1 MSVADWEHARG
12 HMMLDRTFVNL
23 NTGSGGP
30 LPRRTFERVTELR
43 THLAGAPM
51 DFLLHEVPP
60 LLWNARE
67 RLAGLLGADPRRLAL
82 ATNVTGALNLVAS
95 SLRPSAPGEI
105 LLTDHEYT
113 PVRWCWER
121 LARRQGLEVRTFRL
135 PALPA
140 GPDEIVAA
148 AVEAMGP
155 RTRLL
160 AFSHV
165 LATTGLVLPARELCE
180 EARRRNIVT
189 VVDGA
194 HTPAFVDL
202 NLAGL
207 PCDFYVGSGHKWLLA
222 PTGTGFLYLGRGSED
237 VLEPT
242 QVSWAYQPPPGGGPL
257 DERDSFGSTPR
268 LRRLECEGTRDI
280 CPWLAIPESI
290 DFQTGIGLAGI
301 RARRRELAFHVR
313 RRLAGDRG
321 LEPATPAAEELS
333 GGMVA
338 FRLPR
343 TPGTDRLRQE
353 LWERFRIEVAVPERP
368 EGPLLRVSVNFY
380 NTEAEID
387 ELADALKELTS

>member
-1 MSVADWEHARG
+1 MSAADWEHARG
-12 HMMLDRTFVNL
+12 HMMLDRAFVNL

-60 LLWNARE
+60 LLWKARE
-67 RLAGLLGADPRRLAL
+67 RLAGFLGAEPHRLAL

-95 SLRPSAPGEI
+95 SLSLGAPGEI

-113 PVRWCWER
+113 PMRWCWER
-121 LARRQGLEVRTFRL
+121 SARRQGLKVRTFRL
-135 PALPA
+135 PPLPA
-140 GPDEIVAA
+140 GPGEIVEA
-148 AVEAMGP
+148 AVAAMGP

-165 LATTGLVLPARELCE
+165 LATTGTVLPAKELCE
-180 EARRRNIVT
+180 EARRRGIVT

-222 PTGTGFLYLGRGSED
+222 PTGVGFLYLGPGNED
-237 VLEPT
+237 SLEPT
-242 QVSWAYQPPPGGGPL
+242 QVSWAYQPSPGGGPL
-257 DERDSFGSTPR
+257 DERDPFGSTPR

-290 DFQTGIGLAGI
+290 DFQAGIGHGSI
-301 RARRRELAFHVR
+301 QARRRELAAHAR
-313 RRLAGDRG
+313 RRLSGDRG
-321 LEPATPAAEELS
+321 LEPATPAAKTLS

-343 TPGTDRLRQE
+343 TSRADRLRQE
-353 LWERFRIEVAVPERP
+353 LRERFRIEVAVAERP

-387 ELADALKELTS
+387 ELADALKELTP